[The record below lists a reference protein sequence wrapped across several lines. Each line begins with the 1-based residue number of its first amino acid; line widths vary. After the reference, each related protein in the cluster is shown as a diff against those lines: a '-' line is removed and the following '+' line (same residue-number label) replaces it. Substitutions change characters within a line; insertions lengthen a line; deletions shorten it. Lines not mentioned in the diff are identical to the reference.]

1 MKHYKYIFW
10 DLDGTLLDTY
20 EGVSNCVRYALDY
33 YGIHIEDRETLR
45 KFIGPPLR
53 ESFPKLAHLPQEYV
67 EEAIVR
73 YPGAVSSGGR
83 V

>member
-33 YGIHIEDRETLR
+33 YGIISKTGNAAEIHRAAPAGVFSEAGASSAGVCGGGDRAL
-45 KFIGPPLR
+45 
-53 ESFPKLAHLPQEYV
+53 
-67 EEAIVR
+67 
-73 YPGAVSSGGR
+73 PGAVSSGGR